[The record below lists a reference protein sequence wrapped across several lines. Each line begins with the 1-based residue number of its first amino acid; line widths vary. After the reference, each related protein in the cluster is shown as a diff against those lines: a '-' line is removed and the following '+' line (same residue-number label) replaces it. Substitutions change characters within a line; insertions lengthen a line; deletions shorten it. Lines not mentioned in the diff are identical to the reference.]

1 MKQAMPGQTDS
12 LLDEPTRMLRE
23 LATHQG
29 MAYCRYGEAL
39 QRFGDSTSGWTDLL
53 KTSGNI
59 YIKQVAQTVW
69 SLVQADLNICAW
81 MLSVTGP
88 RVLHPKTDQ
97 HETPAPARPQSK
109 RGRR

>member
-1 MKQAMPGQTDS
+1 MPGQTDS

-39 QRFGDSTSGWTDLL
+39 QRFGDNTSGWADLL
-53 KTSGNI
+53 KTSGDI
-59 YIKQVAQTVW
+59 YFKEISQTVW
-69 SLVQADLNICAW
+69 SLIRADLNVYAW
-81 MLSVTGP
+81 MLSAAGAK
-88 RVLHPKTDQ
+88 VLHPKSDQ
-97 HETPAPARPQSK
+97 HENTVPARPQPK